1 MIVTEI
7 RPKNKSKSI
16 IVLDEEIAF
25 VLYKGDF
32 AKYHILSGEELRRED
47 YDEIMNEIL
56 PKRALD
62 RSYKLLMSKDYTVKQ
77 LWGKLKNDG
86 YPDSVIDETI
96 MKLKQFKY
104 LDDKRYAE
112 NYLFWKAKDRSRS
125 RMLMDLKQ
133 KGIDS
138 DVATKLYDELLNKG
152 DIDLEDASIRRFLQ
166 KKNISLTDIGY
177 EEKQKIIQ
185 TLLRKGYNYE
195 NIIKCFTDFS

>member
-96 MKLKQFKY
+96 KKLKQFKY

-138 DVATKLYDELLNKG
+138 DVATDLYDELLNKG